1 MKTANLHLTWGICH
15 DLGSSFIY
23 IYTYLL
29 CAYIYIHIFTVCIFI
44 YIYTYLLCAYIY
56 IHMFYSF
63 MPNLIYP
70 QNPETPP
77 ETPQKRGQF
86 WGPIWPP
93 LLYTAPRSSDS
104 TPICLE
110 QPMVGRKSLITC
122 YSCLVSPF
130 QIGYLS
136 GSSNTGVNDMT
147 ALLNGVNGVRMIV
160 HVWLLSVLLSLGQS
174 QAASK
179 PTPKP
184 KARRQQPR
192 QQEKTQHGSSFTQ
205 TLNGAGVLTYILPPL
220 TTPKCRYS

>member
-1 MKTANLHLTWGICH
+1 MRYLPWSWFIIY
-15 DLGSSFIY
+15 IY

-44 YIYTYLLCAYIY
+44 LYTHIYCVRIYIYTHVLQ
-56 IHMFYSF
+56 FYAES
-63 MPNLIYP
+63 NLP
-70 QNPETPP
+70 SESRNSSRNSPKTWAVLR
-77 ETPQKRGQF
+77 TNLT
-86 WGPIWPP
+86 P

-192 QQEKTQHGSSFTQ
+192 P
-205 TLNGAGVLTYILPPL
+205 AGENPTW
-220 TTPKCRYS
+220 